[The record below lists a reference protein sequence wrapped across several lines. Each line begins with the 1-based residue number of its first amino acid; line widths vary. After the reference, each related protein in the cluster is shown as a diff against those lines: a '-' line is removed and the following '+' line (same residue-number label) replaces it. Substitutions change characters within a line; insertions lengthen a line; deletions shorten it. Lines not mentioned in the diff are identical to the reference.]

1 MKTLLVYTK
10 NYGKFPKNF
19 IKFRRGDPCLQAGEE
34 APPPFEFLFFSRE
47 ANFLISFGEVYI
59 GSSESENKKSPRFTR
74 ARME

>member
-1 MKTLLVYTK
+1 M
-10 NYGKFPKNF
+10 NF